1 MKKVRHFCILA
12 FFLEEDFKRE
22 ALLFLDEITEE
33 IQNRYPNLEILP
45 RKGNQDDYD
54 IREGIE

>member
-1 MKKVRHFCILA
+1 MLY
-12 FFLEEDFKRE
+12 FLTGKNVPDSFV
-22 ALLFLDEITEE
+22 DEITEE

>member
-1 MKKVRHFCILA
+1 MKKVRHFLSSLL
-12 FFLEEDFKRE
+12 LEKNLKRK
-22 ALLFLDEITEE
+22 ALLFLDEIIEK